1 MCWADAS
8 RFVRLTR
15 KLKAGPPR
23 VSPFSV
29 TRTFNLSTQPQRPTM
44 LSRKPIF
51 PGIIELNFQAGE
63 VIGCNVYL
71 VYDGDEWAL
80 IDIGYE
86 ETVDEFVELI
96 RQLDFPLSRCK
107 TLIATHADVDHI
119 QGLAKAKQTLKTTV
133 TAHPNAVEP
142 LQSGDTLRTLAEIIP
157 QNLKLAMPPVQI
169 ETQVNEGDVIKIGEL
184 ELEVWHTPGHTDSQ
198 LAFRVGDVLLSGD
211 NIYRD
216 GCIGAIDAHH
226 GSDIKAFVKSLERI
240 RDSDVKWLAPSHGP
254 IFAND
259 KAMLDRTIDRVRGY
273 LQMADFGT
281 LAEHWPLMDQWED
294 EVADG
299 VLPEGLKLPAN

>member
-1 MCWADAS
+1 
-8 RFVRLTR
+8 
-15 KLKAGPPR
+15 
-23 VSPFSV
+23 
-29 TRTFNLSTQPQRPTM
+29 M

-71 VYDGDEWAL
+71 VYDGDQWVL

-86 ETVDEFVELI
+86 ETVDEFIEII

-107 TLIATHADVDHI
+107 TLVATHADVDHI
-119 QGLAKAKQTLKTTV
+119 QGLAKAKQLLKTTV

-142 LQSGDTLRTLAEIIP
+142 LESGDTLRTLAVIAP

-169 ETQVNEGDVIKIGEL
+169 ETQVVDGDIIEVGDIEL
-184 ELEVWHTPGHTDSQ
+184 QVWHTPGHTDSQ
-198 LAFRVGDVLLSGD
+198 LAFRLGDVLLSGD

-259 KAMLDRTIDRVRGY
+259 KDLLNRTIDRVRGY
-273 LQMADFGT
+273 LKMADFGT
-281 LAEHWPLMDQWED
+281 LAESWPLMDEWED
-294 EVADG
+294 EVAEGTLPDG
-299 VLPEGLKLPAN
+299 LQVPAR